1 MDKYIEE
8 LYRGYQKKADSIILK
23 THNKLLDEKE
33 VDTLSEYE
41 LVSID
46 NKLKAIKEVI
56 KERNLKVKKRTP
68 RTQQTNSEA
77 DAGHNLKSNE
87 AFQDGVK
94 AFVIGIACFAIS
106 LVLMSS
112 FGGNKIFLIG
122 VLFGAFKLMQGIITM
137 AISFYV
143 NYNNKT
149 RR

>member
-8 LYRGYQKKADSIILK
+8 LYRDYQKKADSIILK
-23 THNKLLDEKE
+23 TYNKLLDEKE
-33 VDTLSEYE
+33 VGTLSEYE

-56 KERNLKVKKRTP
+56 KERDLKVKKRTP
-68 RTQQTNSEA
+68 KKPNSYT
-77 DAGHNLKSNE
+77 DAGHDLKSNE

-106 LVLMSS
+106 LVLMNS

-122 VLFGAFKLMQGIITM
+122 VLIGAFKLMQGIITM

-143 NYNNKT
+143 NFNNKT